1 MNNNI
6 SSPKTIRLIIA
17 HNIVIFGRAVFDIFF
32 TIFLWS
38 STDSLSIVAIFMIGR
53 ISAHTFGF
61 TIFAWLVKKGISHIT
76 RSISLLLFIFS
87 YLTIF
92 LLGEN
97 VIDYLIPVSL
107 SVGLA
112 SGIYWLSYLV
122 TQFDLTNPSNRGNYN
137 GINIAS
143 KTLALLLA
151 PIVGGAAIH
160 FNFFGFG
167 YGNIFLIGAFSYL
180 ISLVIGYIKIEGKKH
195 PPLHF
200 IKTLKE
206 IKKKKDIIN
215 LMIARFFG
223 NFGYK
228 GTMERLL
235 PVFIFSNINS
245 ELQLGWLM
253 SLFSV
258 TAIITTFI
266 VGKFISYKK
275 YSSLITLGGSL
286 FFISTM
292 SLVGLPNIITYIL
305 YGFSREILV
314 PLFEIPI
321 KVHRDNLLHQIPNYK
336 QHRVEY
342 IVIREWTYVFFSR
355 VLSYG
360 LLFFVDDLSSGAMQI
375 ILAIMASS
383 ILLETLIIR
392 KIKFRSPGEYVEELD
407 TTKI

>member
-1 MNNNI
+1 
-6 SSPKTIRLIIA
+6 
-17 HNIVIFGRAVFDIFF
+17 
-32 TIFLWS
+32 
-38 STDSLSIVAIFMIGR
+38 
-53 ISAHTFGF
+53 
-61 TIFAWLVKKGISHIT
+61 
-76 RSISLLLFIFS
+76 
-87 YLTIF
+87 
-92 LLGEN
+92 
-97 VIDYLIPVSL
+97 
-107 SVGLA
+107 
-112 SGIYWLSYLV
+112 
-122 TQFDLTNPSNRGNYN
+122 
-137 GINIAS
+137 
-143 KTLALLLA
+143 
-151 PIVGGAAIH
+151 
-160 FNFFGFG
+160 
-167 YGNIFLIGAFSYL
+167 
-180 ISLVIGYIKIEGKKH
+180 
-195 PPLHF
+195 
-200 IKTLKE
+200 
-206 IKKKKDIIN
+206 
-215 LMIARFFG
+215 
-223 NFGYK
+223 
-228 GTMERLL
+228 MERLL